1 MAILDDADWYITS
14 TVLDEDNTRPVY
26 FPGTEEEREFCYY
39 INSVMDL
46 LNDKYK
52 KVFLLRN
59 EEKIKLYDY
68 QSGKGFQPD
77 YILYLQKDDKLF
89 YYVLIEPKGPHLIN
103 PESFKEL
110 FLARINS
117 SFGINGESL
126 HANNFEYK
134 IIGLPFYVSKNS
146 IKVFNKDWK
155 LPNQDDRTYENFD
168 NAFRELLK

>member
-1 MAILDDADWYITS
+1 M
-14 TVLDEDNTRPVY
+14 
-26 FPGTEEEREFCYY
+26 
-39 INSVMDL
+39 
-46 LNDKYK
+46 
-52 KVFLLRN
+52 
-59 EEKIKLYDY
+59 
-68 QSGKGFQPD
+68 
-77 YILYLQKDDKLF
+77 YLQKDDKLF

-155 LPNQDDRTYENFD
+155 LPNQDDRTFESFE
-168 NAFRELLK
+168 NAFKELLK